1 MEFNIRKLN
10 STDYEDTLVDW
21 WKDWGWEPPA
31 KDFLPDEGEGGLLVL
46 DNDVP
51 VCAGFIYITNSKV
64 AWVDWIISNKKYTKK
79 KRKHHAVQ
87 KLVETLTNTCKNN
100 GNKYTYA
107 LIKHDGLINTYEK
120 LGYIK
125 GDAYTQEMIKQF

>member
-46 DNDVP
+46 DNDIP

-64 AWVDWIISNKKYTKK
+64 AWINWIVSDKSFENKKIRNKAIEVLLENLVTI
-79 KRKHHAVQ
+79 AV
-87 KLVETLTNTCKNN
+87 KNKN
-100 GNKYTYA
+100 SYVFASNNN
-107 LIKHDGLINTYEK
+107 LSLINRFVNIGFT
-120 LGYIK
+120 K
-125 GDAYTQEMIKQF
+125 GCENTTEIIFKI

>member
-1 MEFNIRKLN
+1 MEFDIRKLN

-64 AWVDWIISNKKYTKK
+64 AWVDWIISNKNYKK
-79 KRKHHAVQ
+79 KNKHEAV
-87 KLVETLTNTCKNN
+87 KLLVDRLTGLCKKS
-100 GNKYTYA
+100 GSKYAYA
-107 LIKHDGLINTYEK
+107 LIKHKGLVETYTE
-120 LGYIK
+120 LGYTK
-125 GDAYTQEMIKQF
+125 ADNYTQEMIKAL

>member
-10 STDYEDTLVDW
+10 STDYEDTLVVW

-46 DNDVP
+46 DNDIP

-64 AWVDWIISNKKYTKK
+64 AWINWIVSDKSFENKKIRNKAIEVLLENLVTI
-79 KRKHHAVQ
+79 AV
-87 KLVETLTNTCKNN
+87 KNKN
-100 GNKYTYA
+100 SYVFASNNN
-107 LIKHDGLINTYEK
+107 LSLINRFVNIGFT
-120 LGYIK
+120 K
-125 GDAYTQEMIKQF
+125 GCENTTEIIFKI